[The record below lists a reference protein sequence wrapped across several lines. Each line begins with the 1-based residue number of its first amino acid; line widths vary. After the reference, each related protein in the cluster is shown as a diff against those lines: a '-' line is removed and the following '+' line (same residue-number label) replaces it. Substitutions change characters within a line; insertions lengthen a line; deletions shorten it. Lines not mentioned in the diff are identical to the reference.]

1 MERNGAVEISPAQW
15 RAYNAGLGNINGGD
29 TEVLEDLGIPV
40 TMETL
45 HHHVACGAEVAE
57 LLREPDPYEGL
68 SGKELFRAVRLA
80 LAERVA
86 S

>member
-15 RAYNAGLGNINGGD
+15 RAYYAGLGNIHGGD
-29 TEVLEDLGIPV
+29 VEVLEDLGIPV
-40 TMETL
+40 AIETL
-45 HHHVACGAEVAE
+45 EHHVACGAEVAE

-68 SGKELFRAVRLA
+68 SGKQLFRAVKEELA
-80 LAERVA
+80 LRRA